1 MEESVAGWLRS
12 FGFAQDDRGDELRM
26 TEVLG
31 AGWEKCGDP
40 LPFRLYCCLYGNK
53 DTHTAAFIC
62 AFKRVIIVVLTL
74 TTMRLRLAKNNNNNR
89 LKTESGRF
97 QPRSNQCQRAI
108 IRYLT
113 F

>member
-53 DTHTAAFIC
+53 DTHIAAFIC